1 MALQLK
7 YRFAMKNFVV
17 RSLIHIFLIHIFLR
31 GLLR

>member
-7 YRFAMKNFVV
+7 YRYAMKNFVV
-17 RSLIHIFLIHIFLR
+17 RSLIHIFLR